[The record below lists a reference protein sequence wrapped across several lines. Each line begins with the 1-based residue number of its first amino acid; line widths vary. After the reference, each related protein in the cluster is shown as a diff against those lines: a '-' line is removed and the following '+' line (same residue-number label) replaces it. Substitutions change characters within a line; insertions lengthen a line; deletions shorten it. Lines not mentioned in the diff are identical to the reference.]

1 MSAFSKKYSDE
12 QVHGI
17 VSAILD
23 GVEGQPGSG
32 PLGKGTPALGQPMT
46 AREAVKAAAEG
57 RLPDLPA
64 FPFNLSS
71 ARNYAQLERH
81 DRAGKTPNRLDRKPP
96 DEISAAFYRRAIR
109 AAESTARRI
118 EANISKGK
126 GSEKDANAMLD
137 LAAKVDKLS
146 KQRMTRPASTGPQ
159 GTGQPGGEDDAG
171 ARATEPQDFAA
182 QVAAESRDTTAP
194 SSKTPTGPEGTERRD
209 GSGLDTSRA
218 ATRDGGESEDRG
230 VPAHAESSSPDPSR
244 LAAAQALLASKG

>member
-12 QVHGI
+12 QVHVI

-32 PLGKGTPALGQPMT
+32 PQGKGTPALDQPMT

-57 RLPDLPA
+57 RLPGLPA

-71 ARNYAQLERH
+71 ARNYAQLERR
-81 DRAGKTPNRLDRKPP
+81 DRAGKTPNRLDRKQP

-126 GSEKDANAMLD
+126 GSERDANALLD

-146 KQRMTRPASTGPQ
+146 KQRMTRPASSAP
-159 GTGQPGGEDDAG
+159 PGGGQAG
-171 ARATEPQDFAA
+171 GDQDVGATTREPQDFAA
-182 QVAAESRDTTAP
+182 QLAAQSRATTAP
-194 SSKTPTGPEGTERRD
+194 SDQTPQNTQSTERPPTPGPEIDREPER
-209 GSGLDTSRA
+209 
-218 ATRDGGESEDRG
+218 EEKENEDRFLVG
-230 VPAHAESSSPDPSR
+230 VESSSPAPSR
-244 LAAAQALLASKG
+244 LAAAQALLSAGG